1 MKVISPA
8 FDLKKAVGRVRKRL
22 TCGTASTTIYGDEAS
37 IRREK
42 IGERCSKCLRVE
54 SLDEINM

>member
-42 IGERCSKCLRVE
+42 LEGEMFKVSLSRVVG
-54 SLDEINM
+54 